1 VFCGLVVGLGGGG
14 GGGGGAQWGEMTQT
28 MYAHANKLIIII
40 KNPKNKIRKGK
51 NKI

>member
-1 VFCGLVVGLGGGG
+1 MVEAGV
-14 GGGGGAQWGEMTQT
+14 GGGAQWGEMTQT